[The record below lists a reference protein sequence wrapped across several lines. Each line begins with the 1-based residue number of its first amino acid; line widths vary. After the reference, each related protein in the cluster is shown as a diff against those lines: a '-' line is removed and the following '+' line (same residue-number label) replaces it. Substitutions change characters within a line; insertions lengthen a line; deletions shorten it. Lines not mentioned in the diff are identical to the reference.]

1 MGSRCTGTITGCR
14 LQLIQPDYQTT
25 ALQYGE
31 SVYACQWSGTE
42 LCSWSR
48 RARRVDCKF
57 GTYYVPYTNTRV
69 MYDYM
74 EPCNPLAGSLPAG

>member
-69 MYDYM
+69 MYDDM
-74 EPCNPLAGSLPAG
+74 EPYKSMYYNRR